1 MGMKYIT
8 EWKLFESASP
18 GGYKLWEV
26 NLDVE
31 SVNGDF
37 MDSYLV
43 AAKNF
48 HQALKLI
55 DSEIG
60 GGLTNAD
67 VSSVFPGFLDYI
79 SEEDINKNLAKDL
92 MGLGEVEDEEE
103 DAFFNSE
110 DFKDITFKMREIKST
125 DDFRRFIRE
134 YARFVDYK
142 WKENEWGESSKDQV
156 FSNFGIVG
164 TNEAFA
170 SVFANLYKEEPDS
183 SYSRLWWISIRN
195 LIGNGSKKIL
205 DVYKDKYQAFLNELK
220 RMGPNYYNEYRGME
234 NNMAIAGTVSQEGEK
249 AMTELA
255 RAESISIPE
264 AYTRLF
270 LERGNDKSIFYRT
283 DIVPGII
290 DSMEVDIDPETFKIF
305 KALTRQKSRI
315 L

>member
-43 AAKNF
+43 AARNF
-48 HQALKLI
+48 REALKLI

-60 GGLTNAD
+60 GGLTNAN
-67 VSSVFPGFLDYI
+67 VSSVFPGFLDYS
-79 SEEDINKNLAKDL
+79 SEEEVNKNLANDL
-92 MGLGEVEDEEE
+92 MRIGEVENNE
-103 DAFFNSE
+103 DRVFFNSE
-110 DFKDITFKMREIKST
+110 DFTEIDFKMKEINNT
-125 DDFRRFIRE
+125 EDFKKFMRD

-142 WKENEWGESSKDQV
+142 WREDEWGESLRNTV
-156 FSNFGIVG
+156 FGNFGIVG
-164 TNEAFA
+164 SDAAFA
-170 SVFANLYKEEPDS
+170 SAFANLYKNGPDPV
-183 SYSRLWWISIRN
+183 YPRLWWISLRDSINRGPKKVIDRYKSKYEAVLSELIR
-195 LIGNGSKKIL
+195 IGS
-205 DVYKDKYQAFLNELK
+205 
-220 RMGPNYYNEYRGME
+220 NYYDEYREME
-234 NNMAIAGTVSQEGEK
+234 RNMAISGTLTTEGAK
-249 AMTELA
+249 VMNELSKE
-255 RAESISIPE
+255 ESISMPE

-270 LERGNDKSIFYRT
+270 LERGSDQSIFYRT
-283 DIVPGII
+283 DIAPGII
-290 DSMEVDIDPETFKIF
+290 DSMEVDIDPETYKIF